1 MLLSKT
7 KRQWSSKEG
16 WFLVCQCCCSVT
28 QSYPSLCN
36 PMDCST
42 PGIPVPQHL
51 PDLAQTHL
59 HWIDDAIQT
68 SGVLFF
74 FFWSLTFLK
83 TWLQSGLFCPSQY
96 PSKLQVIV
104 IIPYRFFWALSLFLF
119 FHCHPFIPL
128 LSAVITY
135 LLWNELCC
143 PKINILKP

>member
-1 MLLSKT
+1 MISCLSMLLFSHSVISESLQPHGLQHT
-7 KRQWSSKEG
+7 RHPCPSPSPRPCSNSS
-16 WFLVCQCCCSVT
+16 
-28 QSYPSLCN
+28 SLSWWCHSN
-36 PMDCST
+36 IRCF
-42 PGIPVPQHL
+42 
-51 PDLAQTHL
+51 
-59 HWIDDAIQT
+59 
-68 SGVLFF
+68 FF

-83 TWLQSGLFCPSQY
+83 TWLHSGLLCPSQY
-96 PSKLQVIV
+96 PIKLQVIV